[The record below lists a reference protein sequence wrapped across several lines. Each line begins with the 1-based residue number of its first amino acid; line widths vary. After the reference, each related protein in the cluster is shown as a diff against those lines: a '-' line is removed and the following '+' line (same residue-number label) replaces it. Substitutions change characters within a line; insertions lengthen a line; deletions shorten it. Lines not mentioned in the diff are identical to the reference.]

1 MYVPATARAHTA
13 IARRRA
19 RGARLRDGATISRTD
34 ARAMRACGMATSIRK
49 PLPLVRSGVV
59 RCVCGAARLWC
70 ERGGV
75 GKRGGHAAAERRGR
89 RGGRRRV
96 RRGRGRR
103 GRRRGGAVTAAA
115 IFLSCKP
122 AAVVF
127 ASTSNSTRPARR
139 FDLVT
144 LKGRAAGSCQCGPP
158 VWRSRSNL
166 QCRATE
172 RSGHWAGMMGCD
184 KHGSSRREREP
195 FGWLSKNAPGLRHL
209 PQVYLGSRE
218 LEEPRGRSALQKR
231 GAITMGRPRYAGRWT
246 PTSTPPRR
254 FQTFGEFHKTASLAG
269 RCGGRQLCG
278 A

>member
-1 MYVPATARAHTA
+1 VRVRCGSAVVRARGGGEAGRPRRGRAARSSRRSSPCPSRSWPARPP
-13 IARRRA
+13 ARRR
-19 RGARLRDGATISRTD
+19 RHG
-34 ARAMRACGMATSIRK
+34 
-49 PLPLVRSGVV
+49 
-59 RCVCGAARLWC
+59 
-70 ERGGV
+70 
-75 GKRGGHAAAERRGR
+75 GGH
-89 RGGRRRV
+89 
-96 RRGRGRR
+96 
-103 GRRRGGAVTAAA
+103 
-115 IFLSCKP
+115 LSQLQTKQLWY
-122 AAVVF
+122 F
-127 ASTSNSTRPARR
+127 ASTSTSIRSARR

-231 GAITMGRPRYAGRWT
+231 GAITVGRPRCAGR
-246 PTSTPPRR
+246 
-254 FQTFGEFHKTASLAG
+254 
-269 RCGGRQLCG
+269 
-278 A
+278 